1 MYLRKKIPSFLFN
14 AFIFFFSGQINQS
27 QSLFTYAQNESV
39 DTFAKP
45 DFLPMF
51 IENITWFNAS
61 VEREARTRCGDDIE
75 CLFDAAAT
83 NDVSI
88 GLVTKDINTQ
98 FENETNILGK
108 SPVELC
114 CQVVGGGG
122 YYHIW
127 AR

>member
-1 MYLRKKIPSFLFN
+1 
-14 AFIFFFSGQINQS
+14 
-27 QSLFTYAQNESV
+27 
-39 DTFAKP
+39 
-45 DFLPMF
+45 MF

-108 SPVELC
+108 HNELDGLSN
-114 CQVVGGGG
+114 QKNPSVSS
-122 YYHIW
+122 
-127 AR
+127 

>member
-1 MYLRKKIPSFLFN
+1 MFN
-14 AFIFFFSGQINQS
+14 AVIFFFSGQINQS

-83 NDVSI
+83 NDVSV
-88 GLVTKDINTQ
+88 GLVTKDINIQ

-114 CQVVGGGG
+114 C
-122 YYHIW
+122 
-127 AR
+127 